1 MSDSAKIDFLQER
14 IRDAKSSVKAGSI
27 SAIAGLVFIGIGA
40 IIIRVGGYQPPYLN
54 IAIILMVLGGFLAL
68 IGVPLLIANALRYRD
83 LTREL
88 QQKTDGNSTITK
100 GTQ

>member
-1 MSDSAKIDFLQER
+1 MSDRAKIEFLQEK
-14 IRDAKSSVKAGSI
+14 IRDAKNSVKTGSI
-27 SAIAGLVFIGIGA
+27 SAIAGVVFIGIGA
-40 IIIRVGGYQPPYLN
+40 IINKVGAYHPPYLN

-68 IGVPLLIANALRYRD
+68 IGVPLLIVNALGYRD

-88 QQKTDGNSTITK
+88 QQKTGGTSTVAQ